1 MNTIIELSQQTG
13 PAWAVVVVGGATAFS
28 ACVTAIAILWR
39 ALAKQKDENT
49 QLREAVT
56 ARERLLRAL
65 QKDKAS
71 AIAAAAVAGAAA
83 VTEAED
89 ARWRSEQPTSTA
101 PPGGG
106 AEMSKAEM
114 SKLADR
120 VLSKGAAA
128 ASSLMARWS
137 RRLARILAAAEKA

>member
-1 MNTIIELSQQTG
+1 MHS
-13 PAWAVVVVGGATAFS
+13 
-28 ACVTAIAILWR
+28 
-39 ALAKQKDENT
+39 
-49 QLREAVT
+49 
-56 ARERLLRAL
+56 
-65 QKDKAS
+65 
-71 AIAAAAVAGAAA
+71 AVAGAAA

-89 ARWRSEQPTSTA
+89 ARRRSEQPASTA

-137 RRLARILAAAEKA
+137 NSARSSRKGASEVPTAPSFREEDVASWHKDCTLSGSALLIEGLYVLKIKRVRAGGLEDQTVVVHPDFVVFLVGGPDA